1 MATRDKEGHCIIIKR
16 SIHPDYIT
24 IINIY
29 TPNVRVHNYIK
40 QILTDLKRDIDSS
53 TVIGDFNTPLSI
65 TVDYPERKS
74 IGKEWT

>member
-1 MATRDKEGHCIIIKR
+1 MAARDKEGHCIIIKR
-16 SIHPDYIT
+16 SIHQDYIA

-29 TPNVRVHNYIK
+29 TPNVRLHNYIK

-65 TVDYPERKS
+65 MVDYPERKS